1 MAPRPWSEWST
12 TLSHL
17 ALGVVSLHAAV
28 STAQVSTLGLG
39 RGVSHSGTVSTCIRS
54 RCPDQGDGG
63 GRLSLRAR
71 VA

>member
-1 MAPRPWSEWST
+1 MAPKPWSEWST

-28 STAQVSTLGLG
+28 STAQVSTLGPG
-39 RGVSHSGTVSTCIRS
+39 RGVSHSQIAMTWIRS
-54 RCPDQGDGG
+54 SSPDQGKGG
-63 GRLSLRAR
+63 GRLTVGAR